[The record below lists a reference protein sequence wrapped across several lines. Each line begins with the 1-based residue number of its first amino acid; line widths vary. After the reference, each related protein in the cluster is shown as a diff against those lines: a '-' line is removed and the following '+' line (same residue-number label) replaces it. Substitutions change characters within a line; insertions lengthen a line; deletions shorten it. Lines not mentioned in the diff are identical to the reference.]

1 MRRQELNRDTG
12 NILIVLSVVALLTVL
27 SGYLQPPQPD
37 EGWAAHIFQL
47 TIVLLVPTLL
57 VFFATADWKQPARSA
72 RPLALPAAGLILAF
86 AALYYLEHYR

>member
-12 NILIVLSVVALLTVL
+12 IVLIVLSVVALLTVL

-37 EGWAAHIFQL
+37 EGWGAHIFQL
-47 TIVLLVPTLL
+47 AIVLLVPTLL
-57 VFFATADWKQPARSA
+57 LFLATADWKRPGRSA
-72 RPLALPAAGLILAF
+72 RPLTLPAAALVLAF